1 MAMDQLGFFRL
12 ALGLGD
18 SLMVPRDHRADE
30 ERARQRCSR
39 QVLVQWQSL
48 DTAEL
53 IPSQIRRG
61 LAPAGGDGRCSR
73 AWKSAGATT
82 GSVLK
87 TGAAKRRS
95 RR

>member
-18 SLMVPRDHRADE
+18 EFLMVPRDHRADE

-39 QVLVQWQSL
+39 QVLVQWQRL

-53 IPSQIRRG
+53 ISSQIRRG
-61 LAPAGGDGRCSR
+61 LAPAGRIGLGR
-73 AWKSAGATT
+73 T
-82 GSVLK
+82 
-87 TGAAKRRS
+87 
-95 RR
+95 